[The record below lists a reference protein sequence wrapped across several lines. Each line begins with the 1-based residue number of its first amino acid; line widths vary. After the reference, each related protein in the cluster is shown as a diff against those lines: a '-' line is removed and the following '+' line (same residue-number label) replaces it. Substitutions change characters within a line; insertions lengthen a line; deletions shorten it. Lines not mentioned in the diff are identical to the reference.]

1 MEHRWNARKQVDTK
15 VVLHS
20 QRHGLIQATACD
32 VSHGG
37 MCLETKWPT
46 LSTDCMVRVIFT
58 VRHDM
63 AVSFKSIDAL
73 VVHTTGPRCGL
84 MFSDYDQDVT
94 TFLDTLLDTKSTSKG
109 QSPDPLAVSASQ

>member
-1 MEHRWNARKQVDTK
+1 MEHRWNARKQIDTK

-20 QRHGLIQATACD
+20 QRHGLVQATACD

-46 LSTDCMVRVIFT
+46 LNPDCMVRVIFT

-73 VVHTTGPRCGL
+73 VVHTNGPRCGL
-84 MFSDYDQDVT
+84 MFSDYGQDVGL
-94 TFLDTLLDTKSTSKG
+94 FLDTLMDTKCASDDQPS
-109 QSPDPLAVSASQ
+109 DPLAASA

>member
-20 QRHGLIQATACD
+20 QRHGLVQATACD
-32 VSHGG
+32 ISYGG
-37 MCLETKWPT
+37 MCLESKWPV
-46 LSTDCMVRVIFT
+46 LNPDCMVRVIFT

-73 VVHTTGPRCGL
+73 VVHTNGPRCGL

-94 TFLDTLLDTKSTSKG
+94 TFLDALLDTKSMLTDPPLG
-109 QSPDPLAVSASQ
+109 PLAASA